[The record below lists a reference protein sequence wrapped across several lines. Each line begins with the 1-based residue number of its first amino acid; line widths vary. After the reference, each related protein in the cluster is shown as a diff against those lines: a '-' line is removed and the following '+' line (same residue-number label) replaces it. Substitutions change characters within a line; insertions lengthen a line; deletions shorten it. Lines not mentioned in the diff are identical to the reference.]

1 MSVTAMFEERV
12 LFSPNLPEA
21 VNRLLQQAVA
31 ANHADKPLA
40 EQLFKQALALD
51 GACLQSYF
59 ALYKF
64 YFYQARLAEAE
75 QAALA
80 GLNEAARQGGLP
92 EDFCLLASGDQDL
105 YRDEVRLFYLYTLKA
120 LAFIRLRLGRD
131 QQSKQILDLLLT
143 IDPEDRCGASVIR
156 SLADALAL
164 EAA

>member
-1 MSVTAMFEERV
+1 MSVSALFEERV

-31 ANHADKPLA
+31 ANHADKPRA

-51 GACLQSYF
+51 KTCLQSYF

-64 YFYQARLAEAE
+64 YFYQARLPEAE

-80 GLNEAARQGGLP
+80 GLAEAARQAGLP
-92 EDFCLLASGDQDL
+92 DDFRRLASAGENL
-105 YRDEVRLFYLYTLKA
+105 YFDEIRLFYLYTLKA
-120 LAFIRLRLGRD
+120 LAFIRLRLDCR
-131 QQSKQILDLLLT
+131 SESREILDLLLI

-156 SLADALAL
+156 SLADALLL